1 MVDQTDTILQDIQ
14 RRQVLLSGG
23 DPSRCGGAVMCV
35 LTQRRVGRECL
46 PPGRMKRKRRWKM
59 SEKVISLDSG
69 GLQLEGLLE
78 DRPGE
83 RGLVVT
89 HPHPLYGG
97 NMDNNVVMT
106 LRNAYAEKDYS
117 TLRFNFRGAGG
128 SEGCYDNGAGE
139 QEDLKAALDYLS
151 NLGKKRIDIAG
162 YSFGAW
168 VIALGLYRFT
178 TTVRVVMV
186 SPPVDFLDFS
196 SLQENP
202 RIRLVIAG
210 SRDDFGSPDQ
220 IKRMVSGWN
229 RSAELRIIEGA
240 DHFYWDKTHEITA
253 ILREFLDKEN

>member
-14 RRQVLLSGG
+14 RRHVLPSGV
-23 DPSRCGGAVMCV
+23 DPSNAAGAVMCV
-35 LTQRRVGRECL
+35 LTQRRAGRECL
-46 PPGRMKRKRRWKM
+46 PPGRMKRMWKM
-59 SEKVISLDSG
+59 SEKVISLPVG
-69 GLQLEGLLE
+69 GLQMEGLLD

-97 NMDNNVVMT
+97 NMDNNVVT
-106 LRNAYAEKDYS
+106 TIRNVYAEKDYT

-128 SEGCYDNGAGE
+128 SEGCYDNGVGE
-139 QEDLKAALDYLS
+139 QEDLQAALDYLS
-151 NLGKKRIDIAG
+151 TLGKKQIDLAG

-168 VIALGLYRFT
+168 VIALGLHRFT
-178 TTVRVVMV
+178 TVGRVVMV

-196 SLQENP
+196 SLRENP
-202 RIRLVIAG
+202 RIRLVISG

-220 IKRMVSGWN
+220 IGKMVSGWN
-229 RSAELRIIEGA
+229 RSAEWRIIEGA
-240 DHFYWDKTHEITA
+240 DHFYWDKTPELTA